1 MWGKTGIRNVSRPA
15 AVAAALC
22 SALFGATLALPI
34 APAASAATTYW
45 SFDNAKRGCLE
56 STASGTVFE
65 GACDSGNVQ
74 QDWYWTGSMNS
85 QGRRMLASRVSGR
98 CLATDIK
105 SGLNQ
110 ANAVWT
116 SFTCD
121 ADAKGQ
127 RWRFDYNG
135 IDTYG
140 QFDSGYGTAL
150 RTSPGLPESVY
161 SDEFTT
167 TVALDYYY
175 WSTSLSG

>member
-1 MWGKTGIRNVSRPA
+1 MRGTTGIRKISRTA
-15 AVAAALC
+15 ATAAALT
-22 SALFGATLALPI
+22 SVLFGATVALPI

-56 STASGTVFE
+56 STASGSVFE
-65 GACDSGNVQ
+65 GACDSGNLQ

-98 CLATDIK
+98 CLATDVK
-105 SGLNQ
+105 SGLDQ

-121 ADAKGQ
+121 GNAKGQ

-135 IDTYG
+135 IETYG

-161 SDEFTT
+161 GDQFM

>member
-1 MWGKTGIRNVSRPA
+1 MRGTTGIRKISRPA
-15 AVAAALC
+15 AAVAALC
-22 SALFGATLALPI
+22 SVLFGANAALSI
-34 APAASAATTYW
+34 APTASAATTYW

-74 QDWYWTGSMNS
+74 QDWYWTGSTNS

-105 SGLNQ
+105 SGLNR

-116 SFTCD
+116 SFSCD
-121 ADAKGQ
+121 GDAKGQ

-140 QFDSGYGTAL
+140 QFNSGYGTAL

-161 SDEFTT
+161 GDEFP
-167 TVALDYYY
+167 TVDVDYYY
-175 WSTSLSG
+175 WSTSLSS